1 MNWQYKKAVT
11 RIFNT
16 FRRLNK
22 NIYDEDVEALKSL
35 NELIDTSAK
44 NFIHSN
50 LVYAKLLAIHLRQN
64 LHYYGNVKQA
74 IVALSDELKNP
85 LNYQIELL
93 TQEINSAELSSYLES
108 LGIDTNKIVISSSEK
123 GIKEKEIIKEN
134 QRNIIEKLNKF
145 WSFNNVENSFYN
157 TANDILKD
165 VNNYS

>member
-108 LGIDTNKIVISSSEK
+108 LGIDTNKIVLSDSEK
-123 GIKEKEIIKEN
+123 GIKENEIIKEN

-145 WSFNNVENSFYN
+145 WSFDNVENSFYN

>member
-35 NELIDTSAK
+35 NELIDASAK

-50 LVYAKLLAIHLRQN
+50 LVYAKLLAIHFRQN

-74 IVALSDELKNP
+74 IEALSDELKNP

-93 TQEINSAELSSYLES
+93 TQEINSVELSSYLES
-108 LGIDTNKIVISSSEK
+108 LGIDTNKIVLSNSEK
-123 GIKEKEIIKEN
+123 GIKENEIIKEN
-134 QRNIIEKLNKF
+134 QKNIIEKLNKF